1 MQRKISLVAM
11 LLAITIMF
19 SSCGVMFGG
28 SRYEAKIVAKDRP
41 NADIYVNGEKV
52 GRGVA
57 TGLYKRN
64 KSLKVELKEDGCETT
79 VKNYENA
86 FRTGNFILSVI
97 SWGIIGIAVDLGTG
111 ASYKPD
117 HRHNPEIKKVSDKTY
132 EFNVGS
138 TPCTK

>member
-1 MQRKISLVAM
+1 MSKRLSIVA
-11 LLAITIMF
+11 LFLAMAVTF

-52 GRGVA
+52 GRGTA
-57 TGLYKRN
+57 TALYQRN
-64 KSLKVELKEDGCETT
+64 QPLKVELREEGCETT
-79 VKNYENA
+79 TKTYNKS

-97 SWGIIGIAVDLGTG
+97 SWGLLGIIVDLATG

-117 HRHNPEIKKVSDKTY
+117 HRHDSSIKKVSDKTY
-132 EFNVGS
+132 EFEVGS
-138 TPCTK
+138 PCNKK